1 MADDPTHIYVDLD
14 ILNNDQ
20 TTNEDPPHLRFEET
34 RNAPFINNTSE
45 YFCTIIRFSL
55 QLGNSLPIFI
65 PRIQIGQPDVN
76 KTVYSVTIVNRS
88 VTPNVESTVF
98 LTFSPWNTTVS
109 PPTPPLVSQDLST
122 DYYYVNSYQHFVE
135 MINSALAQA
144 NTSANTGQY
153 PPYMEFDN
161 QTNRFA
167 LYANKA
173 VFDANTLGA
182 ATCQIH
188 FNNRLYQL
196 LSTFPAKFK
205 GNLGEK
211 NYEIVIDS
219 RLSGLRRYYNDA
231 AQFLYAA
238 VSVYQ
243 DISTVATWNP
253 VSSIVFCT
261 SLIPVQPS
269 HTGVANLYDGV
280 GTNLVSGGNNAN
292 VSSILTDFEVS
303 VNESNQYRPTI
314 TMIPQAEYRLVEMNA
329 VTNLNK
335 IDLIAYW
342 KTHYGDLI
350 PLKLQPGCAAHVKL
364 LFRHRRFHNE

>member
-153 PPYMEFDN
+153 PP
-161 QTNRFA
+161 
-167 LYANKA
+167 L
-173 VFDANTLGA
+173 
-182 ATCQIH
+182 H
-188 FNNRLYQL
+188 
-196 LSTFPAKFK
+196 
-205 GNLGEK
+205 
-211 NYEIVIDS
+211 
-219 RLSGLRRYYNDA
+219 
-231 AQFLYAA
+231 
-238 VSVYQ
+238 
-243 DISTVATWNP
+243 
-253 VSSIVFCT
+253 
-261 SLIPVQPS
+261 
-269 HTGVANLYDGV
+269 GV
-280 GTNLVSGGNNAN
+280 
-292 VSSILTDFEVS
+292 
-303 VNESNQYRPTI
+303 
-314 TMIPQAEYRLVEMNA
+314 
-329 VTNLNK
+329 
-335 IDLIAYW
+335 
-342 KTHYGDLI
+342 
-350 PLKLQPGCAAHVKL
+350 
-364 LFRHRRFHNE
+364 